1 MRGLETGRR
10 IVGAERRT
18 ELASSMYRPVFFVTA
33 CAAGAAA
40 ATSPAGLAFAGGRVP
55 QLKNAAGPAA
65 TATRP
70 ALRNAAVQLRAFE
83 EQDGWMRAAQKS
95 VASSFFAASIAVSG
109 FMGVVPAVPVHA
121 ELAPEARL
129 AQATDYASGNFLLA
143 EDSAAPAIKVGTG
156 TGTGP
161 TWAVHSGRLC
171 RWPRCVL
178 CGLTQMTGATD
189 ARHVRFKGPGLV
201 GIQGPGPQRFE
212 DSQARR

>member
-1 MRGLETGRR
+1 M
-10 IVGAERRT
+10 
-18 ELASSMYRPVFFVTA
+18 FFVTV

-40 ATSPAGLAFAGGRVP
+40 ATSPAGLAFAGRVP

-70 ALRNAAVQLRAFE
+70 ALRNAAVQLRASE

-109 FMGVVPAVPVHA
+109 FMGVVPSAPVHA

-143 EDSAAPAIKVGTG
+143 EDGAAPAIKVGTV
-156 TGTGP
+156 TFP
-161 TWAVHSGRLC
+161 LVPSALYAFVC
-171 RWPRCVL
+171 
-178 CGLTQMTGATD
+178 
-189 ARHVRFKGPGLV
+189 GPGACFV
-201 GIQGPGPQRFE
+201 G
-212 DSQARR
+212 